1 LPPSKPFND
10 LQAEDRVHRIGQT
23 KPVTVIK
30 LVTQGSVDEDIYRI
44 QERKAKM
51 NDAIMGSK
59 ANKKAENDEISKI
72 TNAAVERF
80 MKSPTGKEVIQIE

>member
-1 LPPSKPFND
+1 
-10 LQAEDRVHRIGQT
+10 
-23 KPVTVIK
+23 
-30 LVTQGSVDEDIYRI
+30 
-44 QERKAKM
+44 M

-59 ANKKAENDEISKI
+59 ANKKAENEDISKL